1 MKKYIV
7 ELIGTFWLVFC
18 GCGSALFAATFPDY
32 GIGFVGVSLAFGL
45 SLLTMIYTIG
55 TISGCHLN
63 PAVSFAM
70 VSANRM
76 SLNEA
81 FKYSFFQV
89 LGAILAASVLYVIQS
104 GSVHAE
110 IAGFAS
116 NGYGENS
123 PMEYDLLSCF
133 LTEFVLTFFF
143 LLIIL
148 SITSSNAYHKF
159 SGIVIG
165 FSLTLIHLVSIPIT
179 NASVNPARSLSQA
192 LFAHV
197 SWPSE
202 QLWLFWV
209 APILGGVLAGFTYKR
224 FLQ

>member
-18 GCGSALFAATFPDY
+18 GCGSALFAATFPEY
-32 GIGFVGVSLAFGL
+32 GIGYLGVSLAFGF
-45 SLLTMIYTIG
+45 SLLTMVYTIG
-55 TISGCHLN
+55 PISGCHLN

-70 VSANRM
+70 VSASRM
-76 SLNEA
+76 SLIEA
-81 FKYSFFQV
+81 FKYSFFQI
-89 LGAILAASVLYVIQS
+89 LGAILAASVLYIIQS
-104 GSVHAE
+104 GSPHKA
-110 IAGFAS
+110 INGFAS
-116 NGYGENS
+116 NGYGINS
-123 PMEYDLLSCF
+123 PFQYDLLSSF
-133 LTEFVLTFFF
+133 LTEFILTFFF

-159 SGIVIG
+159 SGLVIG
-165 FSLTLIHLVSIPIT
+165 VSLTLIHLISIPIT
-179 NASVNPARSLSQA
+179 NTSVNPARSLSQA

-202 QLWLFWV
+202 QLWLFWI
-209 APILGGVLAGFTYKR
+209 APILGGVTAGIIFKR

>member
-45 SLLTMIYTIG
+45 SLLTMVYTIG
-55 TISGCHLN
+55 SISGCHLN

-70 VSANRM
+70 VSASRM

-81 FKYSFFQV
+81 FRYTFFQM
-89 LGAILAASVLYVIQS
+89 LGAILAASVLYIIQS
-104 GSVHAE
+104 GSAHAE
-110 IAGFAS
+110 IGGFAS

-123 PMEYDLLSCF
+123 PMEYNLLSCF

-143 LLIIL
+143 LLIGSL
-148 SITSSNAYHKF
+148 SILTTSLPLHHTHHS
-159 SGIVIG
+159 
-165 FSLTLIHLVSIPIT
+165 FSLSTL
-179 NASVNPARSLSQA
+179 PALPSSPPHFPLLSSQA
-192 LFAHV
+192 ARWWRCWRR
-197 SWPSE
+197 STAS
-202 QLWLFWV
+202 
-209 APILGGVLAGFTYKR
+209 
-224 FLQ
+224 

>member
-1 MKKYIV
+1 MV
-7 ELIGTFWLVFC
+7 
-18 GCGSALFAATFPDY
+18 
-32 GIGFVGVSLAFGL
+32 
-45 SLLTMIYTIG
+45 YTIG
-55 TISGCHLN
+55 SISGCHLN

-81 FKYSFFQV
+81 FRYTFFQM
-89 LGAILAASVLYVIQS
+89 LGAILAASVLYIIQS
-104 GSVHAE
+104 GSAHAE
-110 IAGFAS
+110 IGGFAS

-179 NASVNPARSLSQA
+179 NTSVNPARSLSQA